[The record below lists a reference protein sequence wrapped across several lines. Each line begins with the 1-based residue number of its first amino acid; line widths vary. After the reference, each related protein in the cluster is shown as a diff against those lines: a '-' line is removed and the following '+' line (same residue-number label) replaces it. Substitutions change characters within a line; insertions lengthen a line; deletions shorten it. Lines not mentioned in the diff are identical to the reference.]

1 MKSNKTG
8 ITGGAVTAELTRA
21 LEFTPSFLFMWLVLL
36 DLQFSVWCFVDHCL
50 SLWPFSS
57 NIE

>member
-21 LEFTPSFLFMWLVLL
+21 LEFTPIFFIYVVSIARSSV
-36 DLQFSVWCFVDHCL
+36 FSVVFCRSLFVL
-50 SLWPFSS
+50 VAFFF
-57 NIE
+57 EY